1 MVHGV
6 LQLLWPHLS
15 CGTFPYGLQLLA
27 LSLCNRRVDAHCD
40 GMEHLEELHDV
51 HREMCRTPQ
60 ADNDQKVKLIGNNQL
75 A

>member
-1 MVHGV
+1 
-6 LQLLWPHLS
+6 
-15 CGTFPYGLQLLA
+15 
-27 LSLCNRRVDAHCD
+27 
-40 GMEHLEELHDV
+40 MEHLEELHDV